1 MSLFANLVKN
11 AVEKVQE
18 RNRNNPNVRTADN
31 NIFDKLKDKFDE
43 VKNNVESR
51 REKGG
56 TNLLDQ
62 LRDRI
67 DQVKRDN
74 EANPNQETADN
85 SVFDDMKREL
95 DELKA
100 KIAAEEQ
107 AEADARL
114 ADLRAQIKREEQAEE
129 DARMAELR
137 AQIKREEE
145 AKAEAARRQR
155 EAEEEAERRRQEE
168 ERKRNSIPT
177 IPTLDDFNINQP
189 SVPTINT
196 PQVPTINTPQVP
208 TINTPKVP
216 SLDDLGVKPD
226 LPEIP
231 TIQPRSVT
239 PPTPP
244 TPPPPS
250 PKPTFPQ
257 QPAQPRS
264 IKVDVTPPTPTPP
277 PPTPPPAPTPAP
289 QPATN
294 VVPQNQVQNAP
305 VATTDSM
312 GGSLQLRTNADFG
325 APMTQIFVPDRSQIR
340 VLGFSAHSINLDG
353 KDVRFALVDYNGQQ
367 GWTFESYLRF

>member
-18 RNRNNPNVRTADN
+18 RNRNNPNVKTADN

-51 REKGG
+51 RERGGG

-107 AEADARL
+107 AEADSRL
-114 ADLRAQIKREEQAEE
+114 ADLRAQIAREEQAEE
-129 DARMAELR
+129 DARLAELR

-168 ERKRNSIPT
+168 ERRRNSIPT

-189 SVPTINT
+189 S
-196 PQVPTINTPQVP
+196 VPTINTPQVP

-244 TPPPPS
+244 PPS

-264 IKVDVTPPTPTPP
+264 VKVDVTPPTPTPP
-277 PPTPPPAPTPAP
+277 PPTPAPTPAP

-294 VVPQNQVQNAP
+294 VVPQSHVQNAP
-305 VATTDSM
+305 VAMTDSM

>member
-18 RNRNNPNVRTADN
+18 RNRNNPNINTADGSV
-31 NIFDKLKDKFDE
+31 FDKLKDKFEE
-43 VKNNVESR
+43 VKNNVDSR
-51 REKGG
+51 RQKGG

-74 EANPNQETADN
+74 EANPNVETADN
-85 SVFDDMKREL
+85 EVFDDMKREL

-114 ADLRAQIKREEQAEE
+114 ADLRAQIKREEEAEA
-129 DARMAELR
+129 DARMADLQ
-137 AQIKREEE
+137 AQIKQEEE

-155 EAEEEAERRRQEE
+155 EAEEEAERIRIEA
-168 ERKRNSIPT
+168 ERKRNTIPT

-189 SVPTINT
+189 TVPTINT
-196 PQVPTINTPQVP
+196 PNIPTINPPSVP

-216 SLDDLGVKPD
+216 SLDDLNINQPSIPD
-226 LPEIP
+226 MPKIE
-231 TIQPRSVT
+231 PRVRSIDVT

-250 PKPTFPQ
+250 PKPSFPQ
-257 QPAQPRS
+257 QPTQPRS
-264 IKVDVTPPTPTPP
+264 VDVTPPTPTPA
-277 PPTPPPAPTPAP
+277 PTPPQP
-289 QPATN
+289 QPQPTTN
-294 VVPQNQVQNAP
+294 VVPPSTVQNAP
-305 VATTDSM
+305 IAMTDSM
-312 GGSLQLRTNADFG
+312 GGSLQLRAKADMG
-325 APMTQIFVPDRSQIR
+325 SPMTQVFVPDRSQIR
-340 VLGFSAHSINLDG
+340 VLGFSSHSINLDG
-353 KDVRFALVDYNGQQ
+353 KDVRFALVDFNGQQ

>member
-18 RNRNNPNVRTADN
+18 RNRNNPNINTADGSV
-31 NIFDKLKDKFDE
+31 FDKLKDKFDE

-51 REKGG
+51 RQEGG

-74 EANPNQETADN
+74 AANPNVETADN
-85 SVFDDMKREL
+85 TVFDDMKREL
-95 DELKA
+95 EELKA

-107 AEADARL
+107 AEADARMEE
-114 ADLRAQIKREEQAEE
+114 LRAQIKREEEAEA
-129 DARMAELR
+129 DTRMAELR
-137 AQIKREEE
+137 AQMKREEE

-155 EAEEEAERRRQEE
+155 EAEEEAERRRIEE

-196 PQVPTINTPQVP
+196 PEVPTINA
-208 TINTPKVP
+208 PKVP
-216 SLDDLGVKPD
+216 SLDDLGVKPG

-231 TIQPRSVT
+231 TVQPRSIDVT
-239 PPTPP
+239 PP
-244 TPPPPS
+244 PPPPS

-257 QPAQPRS
+257 QPVQPRS
-264 IKVDVTPPTPTPP
+264 VKVDVTPPSPQPTPP
-277 PPTPPPAPTPAP
+277 PPTPAP
-289 QPATN
+289 QPSTN
-294 VVPQNQVQNAP
+294 VVPQSQVQNAP
-305 VATTDSM
+305 VAITDSM

-325 APMTQIFVPDRSQIR
+325 APMTQIFVPDRSQLR
-340 VLGFSAHSINLDG
+340 VLGFSSHSINLDG